1 MAFRVVGCE
10 TVDYSSEPH
19 YTGGEFDYQII
30 KTTYLMTF
38 ECDTEADLP
47 TPIGSYET
55 ETVHGTI
62 NYAMGSSAHC
72 IGSNKVYMINSQ
84 GTWVEQN
91 EAARSDVYT
100 RPEVNDLLQDMADSQ
115 ANIDLAQ
122 DEDINANTDAIKA
135 LVNNPEPKNLLNL
148 LSATTQTING
158 ITFTVNSDY
167 SITMTGTASAT
178 AFFSVPVTIA
188 PGSYYLSGMT
198 ETGGSSS
205 YRLEL
210 RSPTATGTVNLVNDS
225 TTPTAWGPT
234 TTYTGYFNIRVAS
247 GYSFGN
253 YDSKTV
259 YPMICPRW
267 KYNISSDYV
276 PYVPSNMDLYNLI
289 KSYHP

>member
-1 MAFRVVGCE
+1 MMYILSRE
-10 TVDYSSEPH
+10 QVDSWNGTSSNINII
-19 YTGGEFDYQII
+19 YQ
-30 KTTYLMTF
+30 LA
-38 ECDTEADLP
+38 CDTEADLP
-47 TPIGSYET
+47 STTEIET
-55 ETVHGTI
+55 GCTAYMT
-62 NYAMGSSAHC
+62 STAHC
-72 IGSNKVYMINSQ
+72 IGSNKVYEMQSN

-135 LVNNPEPKNLLNL
+135 LVDNPEPKNLLNI

-178 AFFSVPVTIA
+178 AFFSIPVTIP
-188 PGSYYLSGMT
+188 PGSYYFTGMT

-205 YRLEL
+205 YRLEF
-210 RSPTATGTVNLVNDS
+210 RSPTATGTVSLLNEN
-225 TTPTAWGPT
+225 TTPSPWLLSA
-234 TTYTGYFNIRVAS
+234 TYTGYFNIRVAS
-247 GYSFGN
+247 GYTFGN
-253 YDSKTV
+253 YESKTV

-276 PYVPSNMDLYNLI
+276 QYVPSNMDLYNLI